1 MTKSVSAASVANKVK
16 GNKNTK
22 DDVVVAKEDP
32 IEELEAIAETEAP
45 LPMAESG
52 KPAVTTEKSKEANV
66 DIRASYMDDYI
77 EQYLSVNDGYLDTDM
92 KISLAIAKFKQVL
105 QYAIDNPVAPVLDS
119 LVKMFRENRDRV
131 LAEELALQG
140 ITKLPADMQMRLS
153 IVYRLFFDYTA
164 PIIKGKKR
172 YSPNL
177 DVVRDVLKDDRLVN
191 YCSEK
196 FN

>member
-22 DDVVVAKEDP
+22 NDTVVAKEDP

-45 LPMAESG
+45 LPRAESS
-52 KPAVTTEKSKEANV
+52 KSTVTTEATEEANV
-66 DIRASYMDDYI
+66 DIRAEYMDSYI
-77 EQYLSVNDGYLDTDM
+77 KQYLDVNDGYLDTDM

-105 QYAIDNPVAPVLDS
+105 QYSIDNPVAPVLDR
-119 LVKMFRENRDRV
+119 LVKMFRENRERV

-164 PIIKGKKR
+164 PVIKGKKK

-177 DVVRDVLKDDRLVN
+177 DIVRDVLKDDRLVN